1 MKARNVGEE
10 NLYDADLDME
20 YHEQK
25 LAVISYIVDF
35 DPQDVESM
43 RIDYA
48 VVKLRKLWQYSS
60 DLRGQVNDATYT
72 SNKISR
78 FLAKQNVKLTEG
90 ARYAYWN
97 YCLARGAKNGQ

>member
-1 MKARNVGEE
+1 MKTRNISEE
-10 NLYDADLDME
+10 NLYDPEADMS

-25 LAVISYIVDF
+25 LAVISYIVGF
-35 DPQDVESM
+35 DPEDVDSM

-60 DLRGQVNDATYT
+60 DLRGETAGATYS
-72 SNKISR
+72 SNKIST
-78 FLAKQNVKLTEG
+78 FLAKQNVIVTES

-97 YCLARGAKNGQ
+97 YCLARGVKNG